1 MIINAYLNVTEKQW
15 KEIKE
20 KYVEANM
27 YHIVSNS
34 KRKCK
39 RCDEC
44 AAYNACSSYEGYC
57 LNEESLV
64 DGNSTCSD
72 WHEY

>member
-1 MIINAYLNVTEKQW
+1 MIVNAYLNVTEKQW

-57 LNEESLV
+57 LNEEGLV

>member
-1 MIINAYLNVTEKQW
+1 MIVNAYLNVTEKQW

-39 RCDEC
+39 RCDGC

-57 LNEESLV
+57 LNEEGLV
-64 DGNSTCSD
+64 DGNSTCEE

>member
-1 MIINAYLNVTEKQW
+1 MIVNAYLNVTEKQW

-20 KYVEANM
+20 KYVETNM

-44 AAYNACSSYEGYC
+44 AAYNAWSGYNADYC
-57 LNEESLV
+57 CFY
-64 DGNSTCSD
+64 ST
-72 WHEY
+72 